1 MASSES
7 NVYTAEINYENAKDN
22 FKILLGISLDE
33 DVMVLP
39 NTEITTVNVD
49 AAKAVEYALQ
59 QRMELRQHQI
69 TLEQDLFSIIRAKS
83 ENEFQGSIS
92 ARIGLD
98 ALGDK
103 PGNMYSNPTDNEQ
116 IGISLN
122 IPIFDWGSR
131 KARVKSSELAMES
144 DQINL
149 DEEKKNITLEVRQI
163 CRNLPT
169 LIRQIEIKQKNIE
182 NAEHTYEINLE
193 KYRNGNLTGMELQQ
207 YQNQLTTAKQEY
219 TNAIIEYKIELL
231 NLKIQ
236 TLWDFETNQS
246 YLPVDLLK

>member
-1 MASSES
+1 MATSES
-7 NVYTAEINYENAKDN
+7 SVYSAEINYENAKDN
-22 FKILLGISLDE
+22 FKILLGMPLDE

-39 NTEITTVNVD
+39 NTGINTIEVNSND
-49 AAKAVEYALQ
+49 AVRYALE
-59 QRMELRQHQI
+59 QRMEIRQKQI
-69 TLEQDLFSIIRAKS
+69 TLEEDVFNIIRAKA
-83 ENEFQGSIS
+83 ENEFKGSIS

-98 ALGDK
+98 ALAGK
-103 PGNMYSNPTDNEQ
+103 IKNMYDSPTDNEQ

-122 IPIFDWGSR
+122 IPIFDWGAK

-144 DQINL
+144 NQIDL
-149 DEEKKNITLEVRQI
+149 DEQKKNITLEVRQI

-169 LIRQIEIKQKNIE
+169 LVRQIDIKKKSIE

-193 KYRNGNLTGMELQQ
+193 KYRTGNLTGMELQQ
-207 YQNQLTTAKQEY
+207 YQTQLTNAKQEY
-219 TNAIIEYKIELL
+219 TNALISYKLELL

-236 TLWDFETNQS
+236 TLWDFENNKS